1 MFARSSLVAARAAA
15 RRSPAQ
21 ARAFHVD
28 NVINNTTPFDQTN
41 GTKLAIYMVAFFGG
55 GFSIPFLAS
64 YVPLAYQIRKA
75 SA

>member
-1 MFARSSLVAARAAA
+1 MFARQSLSVARQAVA
-15 RRSPAQ
+15 RRTVALPK

-41 GTKLAIYMVAFFGG
+41 GTKLALYMIGFFGG
-55 GFSIPFLAS
+55 GFAIPFVA
-64 YVPLAYQIRKA
+64 AAFQIHKA